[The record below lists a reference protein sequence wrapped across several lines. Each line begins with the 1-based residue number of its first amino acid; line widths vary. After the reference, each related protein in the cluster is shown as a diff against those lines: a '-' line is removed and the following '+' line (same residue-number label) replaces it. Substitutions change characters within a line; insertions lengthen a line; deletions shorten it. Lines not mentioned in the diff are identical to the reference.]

1 MAKVAEARVDIVGKD
16 KTKQAFTKVQ
26 NRLKLLKGSLVSVK
40 GAMTLVIGAG
50 FIHMGKEALKSAD
63 AIGKFS
69 DRAGVTTA
77 KLQKMRFAFDLAGV
91 GVEAVDKAFLTF
103 GKRLGKAH
111 QGIGALA
118 GGLKGGEEALLAQL
132 KATSSTSEAMDVMF
146 KAMGNAE
153 TQTRKLA
160 IADAAF
166 GMAGLRM
173 TAAFRDGS
181 KAFFEAQKRAEDL
194 GLVLKDELIRDAE
207 KLNDD
212 LTVTSKILK
221 MQLIPAFLS
230 LGSAMSQTLGYINTL
245 VERFKSFKG
254 NFSSHN
260 PVSGMEQAFRSLAV
274 TIDDVGIALFKL
286 LRNKDMEN
294 VFRKNRDAS
303 LKILAEGRRA
313 AKAIQN
319 EVTIEVAKPSESRG
333 GGFNSLQSNTF
344 PWSKSSTKIPLGQDN
359 TFGQKLKEGLE
370 VFKQEQSLRNQ
381 NLAIALKEKKEEFE
395 IFKVRANGH
404 EVLARQLEIQKELG
418 FVINGDNLE
427 HVEAMD
433 RLIEEQV
440 SFNKHL
446 EFTNRIATTTEAIF
460 DRAGDGILRAMQRGE
475 DAMESFKNV
484 AMSVLFDVQR
494 EMFKLMI
501 FEPLE
506 KSLFSIGSDLFSGFS
521 FGGGKA
527 SGGNVAT
534 NRSYM
539 VGERGAEMFTPSSN
553 GFITPND
560 QLAGGS
566 PVNVT
571 LNLSTGVQSTVRA
584 ELMQMLPMIS
594 ENVKHAVSD
603 ARLRGGAFSKAMGV

>member
-1 MAKVAEARVDIVGKD
+1 MAKVAEARVDITGKD
-16 KTKQAFTKVQ
+16 KTKQAFTAVQ
-26 NRLKLLKGSLVSVK
+26 GRLARLKGSLVSVK
-40 GAMTLVIGAG
+40 GAMSLVIGAG

-111 QGIGALA
+111 QGIGALV
-118 GGLKGGEEALLAQL
+118 GGLKGGEEQLLENL

-146 KAMGNAE
+146 KAMGAAE

-194 GLVLKDELIRDAE
+194 GLVLRDDLIRDAE

-212 LTVTSKILK
+212 LTVTTKILQ
-221 MQLIPAFLS
+221 MQLIPAFLG
-230 LGSAMSQTLGYINTL
+230 LAGSMSSALDYLTILIT
-245 VERFKSFKG
+245 RFNSFKE
-254 NFSSHN
+254 NFSSSN
-260 PVSGMEQAFRSLAV
+260 PVSGMEQAFRSLAI
-274 TIDDVGIALFKL
+274 TIDDVGIALSKL
-286 LRNKDMEN
+286 MRNKDMEN
-294 VFRKNRDAS
+294 AFKKNRDAS

-313 AKAIQN
+313 SKNDGSMTLSTTPSGRSGSLSDTSLSAPSGITGLLDTLDMEKLLDREFAKGLAEQASIKEKGENLKRYIKQINFEKELTKERMEGEEQVARLMEIQN
-319 EVTIEVAKPSESRG
+319 ELGV
-333 GGFNSLQSNTF
+333 SLN
-344 PWSKSSTKIPLGQDN
+344 
-359 TFGQKLKEGLE
+359 
-370 VFKQEQSLRNQ
+370 LRYTE
-381 NLAIALKEKKEEFE
+381 EKKQIIE
-395 IFKVRANGH
+395 IMAEHKKYT
-404 EVLARQLEIQKELG
+404 EQLEFQ
-418 FVINGDNLE
+418 
-427 HVEAMD
+427 
-433 RLIEEQV
+433 
-440 SFNKHL
+440 NKIVGIG
-446 EFTNRIATTTEAIF
+446 ERVF

-475 DAMESFKNV
+475 NAMESFRNV

-494 EMFKLMI
+494 EMFKLML
-501 FEPLE
+501 FEPLK

-527 SGGNVAT
+527 SGGNVSA

-539 VGERGAEMFTPSSN
+539 VGERGAEMFTPSSS
-553 GFITPND
+553 GFITPNNE
-560 QLAGGS
+560 LAGAGG
-566 PVNVT
+566 VNIT

-584 ELMQMLPMIS
+584 EVMGMLPMIS

-603 ARLRGGAFSKAMGV
+603 ARLRGGSFSKAMGL